1 VKTDPIKSSI
11 IYTAVYNTSFIVPFS
26 SNLLA
31 NMPISS
37 INSSTSFL
45 SIEKSNTH
53 NASSIS
59 DNARLLSENT
69 PSDVNQ
75 GFILTRQSQD
85 RFGCICITLWLKTA
99 SGAVK
104 LEILNELAVFFIRQS
119 QQHDAIKVLNDASI
133 QVEKIDELTL
143 KNFDQELVSG
153 VYFKSM
159 RDFYAGRE
167 QLKHYNI
174 KCYEDDF
181 RPDERYLMER
191 FITGNLR
198 FIGFEKTH
206 FQSNVK
212 INATYTQNN
221 KSLTVNYK
229 SYSKV
234 KCKALPYQQA
244 NKAIHLNMFSV
255 DIECSMQG
263 ELYSIGLYSNTQQCV
278 FMIGKP
284 ELKLEPKPKFKN
296 KDHKHSEPVNIEW
309 VKDEK
314 ALLEVFIY
322 WVKSNDPDIMIGW
335 NVVNFDFN
343 LLQKRCDLHHVK
355 FSIGRD
361 GTTPYWRKNANS
373 EQKFIEIAGRVVL
386 DGIDLLKTA
395 TYNFPSFSLE
405 SVSNTLLNIGKKV
418 KNVDNRIEEITH
430 NFLYNKQAL
439 ARYNLEDCRLVW
451 LIFEKT
457 QLLEFAIL
465 RTQLTGL
472 AIDRMGGSVAAF
484 TNLYLPKLHR
494 SDYVAPNM
502 GDGESGLISPGGF
515 VMDSIPGL
523 YDNVL
528 VLDYKSLYPSIIR
541 TFNID
546 PMGLIEGLKD
556 DKFQRNTPIKGF
568 DGAYFSRDKHFLP
581 DIIESLWLERD
592 KAKIEK
598 NAALSQAIKII
609 MNSFYGILGSTGCR
623 FFDPRLS
630 GSITKRSHEL
640 LKITKQWIEDQGYK
654 VIYGDTDSIFVH
666 VGENKTQAQSLSL
679 GKELQALINEKMTA
693 LLLNKHKVHSQL
705 EIEFETHFSKF
716 LMPTIRGLDV
726 GTKKRY
732 AGMILI
738 KDKDTGAEHQK
749 MVYKGLETVRTDWT
763 ELAKEF
769 QQTLYKKVFNNQP
782 TSDYIL
788 NIVERT
794 LAGEFDD
801 KLIYRKRIKRKLN
814 EYEKNIPP
822 HVKAARLADMINQ
835 EKGKPL
841 KYQNKGFIE
850 YYITLNGP
858 QAKEHVSAPLDYQ
871 FYIDRQLEAIAD
883 AILPFVGSSFKQIT
897 DKQMGLF

>member
-1 VKTDPIKSSI
+1 ML
-11 IYTAVYNTSFIVPFS
+11 N
-26 SNLLA
+26 
-31 NMPISS
+31 SS
-37 INSSTSFL
+37 INSSTSSL
-45 SIEKSNTH
+45 SIEKANTD
-53 NASSIS
+53 NDSLIS
-59 DNARLLSENT
+59 DNASLPSESTSSN
-69 PSDVNQ
+69 VNQ

-85 RFGCICITLWLKTA
+85 RFGRICITLWLKTT

-104 LEILNELAVFFIRQS
+104 LEILDELAVFFIRQA
-119 QQHDAIKVLNDASI
+119 QQYDAIKVLNNAAI
-133 QVEKIDELTL
+133 QFEKIERLTL

-159 RDFYAGRE
+159 RDFYAARE
-167 QLKHYNI
+167 QLKHHNI

-191 FITGNLR
+191 FITGNLC
-198 FIGFEKTH
+198 FIGFEKANY
-206 FQSNVK
+206 QSNVK
-212 INATYTQNN
+212 TNITTSQIN
-221 KSLTVNYK
+221 KSLSVSYK

-244 NKAIHLNMFSV
+244 SKAINLNMISV

-278 FMIGKP
+278 FMIGEP
-284 ELKLEPKPKFKN
+284 EPKLESKQN
-296 KDHKHSEPVNIEW
+296 DHEHSEQVNIEW
-309 VKDEK
+309 VKNEK
-314 ALLEVFIY
+314 ALLESFIY
-322 WVKSNDPDIMIGW
+322 WVKTNDPDIMIGW

-343 LLQKRCDLHHVK
+343 LLQKRCDLYYLK

-361 GTTPYWRKNANS
+361 GSTPYWRKNISS
-373 EQKFIEIAGRVVL
+373 EQKFIEIAGRVIL

-405 SVSNTLLNIGKKV
+405 NVSNTLLNIGKKV

-430 NFLYNKQAL
+430 NFLHNKLAL

-494 SDYVAPNM
+494 SGYIAPNM
-502 GDGESGLISPGGF
+502 GDGESDLISPGGF
-515 VMDSIPGL
+515 VMDSLPGL

-546 PMGLIEGLKD
+546 PMGLIEGLEDYKH
-556 DKFQRNTPIKGF
+556 QRNEPIEGF

-598 NAALSQAIKII
+598 NVALSQAIKII

-654 VIYGDTDSIFVH
+654 IIYGDTDSIFVH
-666 VGENKTQAQSLSL
+666 VGENKTQKQSLAL
-679 GKELQALINEKMTA
+679 GKTLQVLINEKMTA
-693 LLLNKHKVHSQL
+693 LLLNEHKVHSQL

-716 LMPTIRGLDV
+716 LMPTIRGLDI

-763 ELAKEF
+763 ELAKDF
-769 QQTLYKKVFNNQP
+769 QQALYKKVFNNQP
-782 TSDYIL
+782 TNDYIL

-835 EKGKPL
+835 EQGKPL
-841 KYQNKGFIE
+841 KYQHKGWIE

-858 QAKEHVSAPLDYQ
+858 QAKEYVSAPLDYQ

-883 AILPFVGSSFKQIT
+883 GILPFIGTSFKQIT